1 MLSRTARSLYRLG
14 FLIERTEN
22 IARILDVNRRMSVE
36 HEAFSALDV
45 WSPILEITHNRKGFE
60 KRYGEIC
67 ETNVVQ
73 LLLTDPENPYSVL
86 ACLRQTREI
95 ARSVRE
101 LISEEVWLHINLFYH
116 EMERDLTKGNLHKWS
131 DFSERIHMFANAFLG
146 LAYNTMVRGDAWQF
160 MRLGTALER
169 ARMTHRILRIK
180 YHLLLPTPADVG
192 SPLDL
197 HQWQSLLR
205 SVSGYEAYRR
215 LYQAKIEPHRVFK
228 LMLLNPGFPRSL
240 HYSIR
245 EVSLSLREI
254 GMQNENQYSLY
265 QEVERF
271 LDDLRGGAAN
281 SEIISLGLNEYL
293 KGVSKRCEK
302 IGRMIDVAFFD
313 SITVTLTDEQSH
325 RLTVQ
330 IPQQQ
335 QSCLEPVGNT
345 FNALGA

>member
-36 HEAFSALDV
+36 HEVFSELDV
-45 WSPILEITHNRKGFE
+45 WSPILEITHNRQGFE
-60 KRYGEIC
+60 ARFGEIC
-67 ETNVVQ
+67 EASVVQ
-73 LLLTDPENPYSVL
+73 LLLTDEENPYSVL

-101 LISEEVWLHINLFYH
+101 LISEEIWLHINLFYH
-116 EMERDLTKGNLHKWS
+116 EMERELTEGNLHTWG

-146 LAYNTMVRGDAWQF
+146 LSYNTMVRGDAWQF
-160 MRLGTALER
+160 MRLGTTLER
-169 ARMTHRILRIK
+169 ARMTQRILQIK
-180 YHLLLPTPADVG
+180 YHLLLPTADDVG

-215 LYQAKIEPHRVFK
+215 LYQAKIEPHRVYS
-228 LMLLNPGFPRSL
+228 LMLLNPGFPRSI

-245 EVSLSLREI
+245 EVSLALREL
-254 GMQNENQYSLY
+254 GMKNESQYTLY

-271 LDDLRGGAAN
+271 LDDLRGGAAS
-281 SEIISLGLNEYL
+281 SEIIRLGLNKYL
-293 KGVSKRCEK
+293 NGVSKRCAR
-302 IGRMIDVAFFD
+302 IDRMINIAFFD
-313 SITVTLTDEQSH
+313 SITVTLTNDQSN

-335 QSCLEPVGNT
+335 QHLHSVSAVKQLNQ
-345 FNALGA
+345 